1 MHVPQPLNI
10 FMLNNLESM
19 SNEMLSRELGSKF
32 GTGYLK

>member
-10 FMLNNLESM
+10 FILKNLDSM
-19 SNEMLSRELGSKF
+19 SNEMLSRVLGSKF